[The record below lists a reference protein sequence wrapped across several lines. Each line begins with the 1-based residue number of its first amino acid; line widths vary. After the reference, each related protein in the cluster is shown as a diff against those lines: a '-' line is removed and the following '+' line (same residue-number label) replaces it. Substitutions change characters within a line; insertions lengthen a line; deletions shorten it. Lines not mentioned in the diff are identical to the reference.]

1 MMSTFQGLKSSLSRL
16 QKDRSGNFGMVT
28 AIVVPVLIGTA
39 GVAIDFSN
47 MVLQQRQ
54 LQEASDAAA
63 LAAATALAKGTV
75 ADGTAAEALAKDF
88 VVGQMANYM
97 SSTDAASLKN
107 STTASV
113 TTTTTATSKSYKVK
127 VDAAYAMSLTP
138 LMNVLGKKTVNI
150 ATSSSTSSGTSEV
163 KSALSMT
170 LALDESG
177 SMLADTTTK
186 LNNNKCDHYNTSGTK
201 IGSSSPCYVKKIDA
215 LKTAANLLLDQL
227 DKADPTSKYARTN
240 AIGWS
245 SKIQVSSKFAWGTSQ
260 TRNSVI
266 NVLSA
271 GGGTESAAPMKA
283 ALDGLTTTGSTSE
296 TQIQQQAGNEKLT
309 KYIVLM
315 TDGENNASSSDT
327 KTLEYCTDAKQKGIK
342 IYSVAFMAPTAGKN
356 LLLSCAS
363 GAGYYFQAESMTDL
377 LGAFT
382 AIGSEAASDKVLVT
396 Q

>member
-1 MMSTFQGLKSSLSRL
+1 MMSTFQALKSSLSRL
-16 QKDRSGNFGMVT
+16 QKDRHGNFGIIS
-28 AIVVPVLIGTA
+28 AILIPVLIGTA

-75 ADGTAAEALAKDF
+75 TDDTAAEALAKDF
-88 VVGQMANYM
+88 VVGQMVNYLG
-97 SSTDAASLKN
+97 SNNATSLRN

-127 VDAAYAMSLTP
+127 VNATYAMSLTP
-138 LMNVLGKKTVNI
+138 LMNVFGKKTVNI
-150 ATSSSTSSGTSEV
+150 ASSSSTSSGTSEV

-186 LNNNKCDHYNTSGTK
+186 LNDNKCEHFNTSGKSLGTYK
-201 IGSSSPCYVKKIDA
+201 PCYVKKIDA

-227 DKADPTSKYARTN
+227 DKADPTAKYSRTN

-245 SKIQVSSKFAWGTSQ
+245 SKIQVSSAFAWGTSQ
-260 TRNSVI
+260 TRSNVI
-266 NVLSA
+266 NVLAA
-271 GGGTESAAPMKA
+271 GGGTESGAPIKA
-283 ALDGLTTTGSTSE
+283 AYEGLTTTDSKSE
-296 TQIQQQAGNEKLT
+296 TQVHLNAGNSNLT

-327 KTLEYCTDAKQKGIK
+327 TTLTYCTKAKDKGIK

-363 GAGYYFQAESMTDL
+363 GAGYYFQAESMSDL
-377 LGAFT
+377 LGAFR
-382 AIGSEAASDKVLVT
+382 AIGKEASSDKVLVT